1 MELSRLLLARM
12 QDSPI
17 VEIELGLGTSWSMF
31 REWRFLVAIVREL
44 RRLE

>member
-17 VEIELGLGTSWSMF
+17 VEIELGLGICW
-31 REWRFLVAIVREL
+31 L
-44 RRLE
+44 RSRW